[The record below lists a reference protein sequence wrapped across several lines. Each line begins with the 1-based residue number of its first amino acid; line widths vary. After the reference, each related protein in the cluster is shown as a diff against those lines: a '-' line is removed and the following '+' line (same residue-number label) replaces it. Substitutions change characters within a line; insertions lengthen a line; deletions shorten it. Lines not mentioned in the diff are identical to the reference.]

1 MANVPVSGAL
11 AEKYGYLSLS
21 LYSGIAL
28 IVGGIILIAARLVQ
42 SRKLLE
48 IV

>member
-1 MANVPVSGAL
+1 MANVPISGAL

-21 LYSGIAL
+21 LFSGVSL
-28 IVGGIILIAARLVQ
+28 LLGGILLIAARMVQ
-42 SRKLLE
+42 SKKLRA